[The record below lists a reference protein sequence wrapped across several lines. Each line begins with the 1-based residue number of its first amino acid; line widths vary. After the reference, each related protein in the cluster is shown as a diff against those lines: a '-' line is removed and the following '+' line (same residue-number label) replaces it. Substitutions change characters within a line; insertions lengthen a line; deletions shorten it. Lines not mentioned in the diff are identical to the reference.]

1 VKSDNSKEK
10 VFETTVDSI
19 GVEQKKQF
27 NYSYSTTGV
36 TGRIQFNITID
47 PDNKIIE
54 LYKDN
59 NFYSIP
65 AFVKTNDKPAT
76 MKVTFD
82 GNDIIDGDYISV
94 KPNIKVELNDPSLV
108 PITDTTSIQFY
119 LNGQRLYFANNP
131 NVLVPTYLSAN
142 PKLVVN
148 YKPALVS
155 GNYTL
160 KIWTKSVTGQVSDSI
175 VVTRKFQVDSELK
188 LLNVYNYPNPFSK
201 ETYFTFKLT
210 QIPDELKIRIFT
222 VAGRLI
228 KEFVFTPAALR
239 YDFNRILWNGRDQ
252 DGDLIANGVY
262 LYKIITSK
270 NGENSSVTQKI
281 AVMR

>member
-1 VKSDNSKEK
+1 
-10 VFETTVDSI
+10 
-19 GVEQKKQF
+19 
-27 NYSYSTTGV
+27 
-36 TGRIQFNITID
+36 
-47 PDNKIIE
+47 